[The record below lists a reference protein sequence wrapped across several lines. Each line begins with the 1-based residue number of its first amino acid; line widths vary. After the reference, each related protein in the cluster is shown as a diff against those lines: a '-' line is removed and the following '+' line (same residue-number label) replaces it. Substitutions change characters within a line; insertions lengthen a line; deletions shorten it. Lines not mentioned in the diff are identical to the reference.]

1 MNYIHNRE
9 ELVGY
14 ITDRVAEIRESFP
27 GGIPLDAELRES
39 FQGVQ
44 SFPDLHHEL
53 FNTDYYIVGTYQAKQ
68 WLGDYAF
75 DAIGEIQKY
84 EEDNFGEVFTDFSD
98 PEKVVNMYV
107 YIAGEQLIQE
117 MDFNDLEGTTS
128 SAPPS
133 EVMPYGRRLA

>member
-1 MNYIHNRE
+1 MNYIHNRK

-53 FNTDYYIVGTYQAKQ
+53 FNTDYYIVGTYQAEQ

-84 EEDNFGEVFTDFSD
+84 EEDNFVGASWWMQGGWD
-98 PEKVVNMYV
+98 
-107 YIAGEQLIQE
+107 EQSFL
-117 MDFNDLEGTTS
+117 LGCGR
-128 SAPPS
+128 SATPLVKRS
-133 EVMPYGRRLA
+133 FKHLD

>member
-9 ELVGY
+9 ELVEH
-14 ITDRVAEIRESFP
+14 ITDRIAEIRESFP
-27 GGIPLDAELRES
+27 D
-39 FQGVQ
+39 VQ

-53 FNTDYYIVGTYQAKQ
+53 FNTDYYIIGTYQAEK
-68 WLGDYAF
+68 WLGDYTF
-75 DAIGEIQKY
+75 DAIGEIQEY
-84 EEDNFGEVFTDFSD
+84 EQENFGEVFTDFSD

-128 SAPPS
+128 SAPQS

>member
-9 ELVGY
+9 ELVEH
-14 ITDRVAEIRESFP
+14 ITDRIAEIRESFP
-27 GGIPLDAELRES
+27 D
-39 FQGVQ
+39 VQ

-53 FNTDYYIVGTYQAKQ
+53 FNTDYYIIGTYQAEK
-68 WLGDYAF
+68 WLGDYTF
-75 DAIGEIQKY
+75 DAIGEIQEY
-84 EEDNFGEVFTDFSD
+84 EQENFGEVFTDFSD

-117 MDFNDLEGTTS
+117 MDFNNLEGTTS
-128 SAPPS
+128 SAPQS

>member
-9 ELVGY
+9 ELVEH
-14 ITDRVAEIRESFP
+14 IKDRVAEIKEYNPDTWRE
-27 GGIPLDAELRES
+27 
-39 FQGVQ
+39 
-44 SFPDLHHEL
+44 DLHHEL

-75 DAIGEIQKY
+75 DAIGEIQEY
-84 EEDNFGEVFTDFSD
+84 EQENFGEVTTDLSD
-98 PEKVVNMYV
+98 PERVVNMYT